1 MNQKS
6 KFLVEGPVSTALY
19 KMAMPMIFGIVAILS
34 IMLIDAYFIGQL
46 GVEELAAISF
56 TFPVSLTVA
65 SLAVGLGAGASSVV
79 ARAIGA
85 GDFERV
91 KRLATDSL
99 FLSIVLVIIVSII
112 GFLTIDPLFRLMGAS
127 DEIMLLIY
135 DYMVIWYASMPFLVV
150 PMVANAMIRATG
162 DALIPSLIM
171 VSIAVVN
178 AILDPILIF
187 GLYGF
192 PRLEILGAAWAGF
205 IGRFVSMI
213 LAMYVLIYR
222 EKLIEFT
229 IHSWAVIKR
238 SWSQVL
244 AIAVPSAIGNAIT
257 PLAVA
262 VVISFIA
269 SYGTETV
276 AAFGVATRIETFA
289 VIPLLALSAA
299 IGPFAGQ
306 NWGAKKLDR
315 IKLGFY
321 QGFSFSVIWATI
333 LAVVFWLW
341 AEPLADLFTHDR
353 VVIKEIALYLHIVPF
368 SLFGYGMIITASAA
382 FNALGRADTGLY
394 IFIFRNL
401 VLYIPLSWLA
411 GLYFSSGIVYW
422 AIAATNIIS
431 GVAVSIFALYWIE
444 KKIRGAPQL
453 TKIKSCS
460 AISP

>member
-6 KFLVEGPVSTALY
+6 KFLVEGPVSVALI
-19 KMAMPMIFGIVAILS
+19 KLGWPMIFGIVAMLS

-65 SLAVGLGAGASSVV
+65 SLAVGLGAGASSVI

-85 GDFERV
+85 GDFDRV

-112 GFLTIDPLFRLMGAS
+112 GFLTIKPLFRLMGAS
-127 DEIMLLIY
+127 DEILDLLY
-135 DYMVIWYASMPFLVV
+135 EYMVIWYASMPFLVV

-171 VSIAVVN
+171 VSVSVVN

-187 GLYGF
+187 GLFGF
-192 PRLEILGAAWAGF
+192 PRMEIVGAAWAGF
-205 IGRFVSMI
+205 AARFVSMV

-222 EKLIEFT
+222 EHLIEFT
-229 IHSWAVIKR
+229 LHSWEIIKR

-244 AIAVPSAIGNAIT
+244 SIAVPSAIGNAIT
-257 PLAVA
+257 PLSVA

-269 SYGTETV
+269 SYGTEAV

-289 VIPLLALSAA
+289 VIPLWALSAA
-299 IGPFAGQ
+299 IGPFSGQ
-306 NWGAKKLDR
+306 NWGAKKLER
-315 IKLGFY
+315 IKIGFY
-321 QGFSFSVIWATI
+321 QGFGFSIVWAAI
-333 LAVVFWLW
+333 LGVLFWLY
-341 AEPLADLFTHDR
+341 AEPLAELFTHDA
-353 VVIKEIALYLHIVPF
+353 VVIKEIASYLHIVPL

-394 IFIFRNL
+394 IFILRNL

-411 GLYFSSGIVYW
+411 GLYFDSTAVYW
-422 AIAATNIIS
+422 AIAATNVIS
-431 GVAVSIFALYWIE
+431 GVAVSVFSLYWINRE
-444 KKIRGAPQL
+444 IIKK
-453 TKIKSCS
+453 
-460 AISP
+460 

>member
-127 DEIMLLIY
+127 DEIMVLIY

-306 NWGAKKLDR
+306 NWGAKKLER

-341 AEPLADLFTHDR
+341 AEPLADLFTHDQ

-431 GVAVSIFALYWIE
+431 GVAVGIFALYWID
-444 KKIRGAPQL
+444 KKIRGAVEEG
-453 TKIKSCS
+453 
-460 AISP
+460 